1 MYYVSKALH
10 DSKFNYIRIKIG
22 VITVSRST
30 WMTIKINGVA
40 TDLFCTG
47 AIGHSESVFLN

>member
-10 DSKFNYIRIKIG
+10 DSEFNYIRIKIG

-40 TDLFCTG
+40 TDLFCMG
-47 AIGHSESVFLN
+47 MIDHPGCKVLN